1 MKILLTGAGGFIGK
15 NYLENT
21 ISSNIFTV
29 SKSITESK
37 KIYKNYAG
45 DLSDL
50 SFVKK
55 IASEKFDV
63 IIHTA
68 WIGLPKRTTDL
79 NLLNFNMYKTI
90 INIFSASQDTK
101 HIFLGSCLEYG
112 NLIGRA
118 SEITEGIEIDNFGQT
133 KRDLLNYVK
142 LSGITY
148 SWIRLFYLF
157 GPHQHINSLTR
168 SLHREILKKQ
178 EISLINPNKTH
189 DFIYIKDVV
198 AFIDKVSGTNLIS
211 SVYNCGS
218 GDPVSVG
225 QIANTIL
232 KIMALNFQFQEQ
244 PEPALSA
251 DITKAKKDF
260 NWSPSYSIYSG
271 LSETLEMT
279 KND

>member
-15 NYLENT
+15 NYLEDT

-37 KIYKNYAG
+37 KIYKNYVG
-45 DLSDL
+45 DLSDVN
-50 SFVKK
+50 FVKK
-55 IASEKFDV
+55 IASEKFDA

-79 NLLNFNMYKTI
+79 NLLNLNMYKNI
-90 INIFSASQDTK
+90 IDIFSDSQDAK

-112 NLIGRA
+112 NLIGKV
-118 SEITEGIEIDNFGQT
+118 SESTEGIEIDSFGQT
-133 KRDLLNYVK
+133 KLDLLDYVK

-168 SLHREILKKQ
+168 SLCRDILKKQ

-198 AFIDKVSGTNLIS
+198 ALIDKALGTKLIS

-218 GDPVSVG
+218 GAPVSVG
-225 QIANTIL
+225 HIANTIL
-232 KIMALNFQFQEQ
+232 KIMAHNFQFLEQ

-251 DITKAKKDF
+251 DITKAKKDI
-260 NWSPSYSIYSG
+260 NWSPNYSIYSG
-271 LSETLEMT
+271 LSETIEMI

>member
-21 ISSNIFTV
+21 ISTNIFTV

-37 KIYKNYAG
+37 KIYKNYVG
-45 DLSDL
+45 DLSDVG
-50 SFVKK
+50 FIKK

-68 WIGLPKRTTDL
+68 WIGLPKRTTNL
-79 NLLNFNMYKTI
+79 NLLNLSMYKNI
-90 INIFSASQDTK
+90 IDIFSTSQGAK

-118 SEITEGIEIDNFGQT
+118 SESTKGIEIDSFGQI
-133 KRDLLNYVK
+133 KLDLFDYVK

-168 SLHREILKKQ
+168 SLYREILKKQ

-198 AFIDKVSGTNLIS
+198 ALIDKVSGTNLVS
-211 SVYNCGS
+211 SVYN
-218 GDPVSVG
+218 
-225 QIANTIL
+225 
-232 KIMALNFQFQEQ
+232 
-244 PEPALSA
+244 LSL
-251 DITKAKKDF
+251 IH
-260 NWSPSYSIYSG
+260 I
-271 LSETLEMT
+271 
-279 KND
+279 